1 MHAIVSHKGKQYAVR
16 FSGSGHIRIGTTY
29 DVSTQ
34 GFSARA
40 SYVTW
45 KTWVEPYG
53 RLGMVILRKAAAQ
66 ILDTNQ
72 AV

>member
-1 MHAIVSHKGKQYAVR
+1 MHAIVEHKGKQYAVR
-16 FSGSGHIRIGTTY
+16 FTWSGHIRISTTY

-40 SYVTW
+40 SYVTRT
-45 KTWVEPYG
+45 TWVEPCG
-53 RLGMVILRKAAAQ
+53 RLGTVILRKAAAQ

-72 AV
+72 LV